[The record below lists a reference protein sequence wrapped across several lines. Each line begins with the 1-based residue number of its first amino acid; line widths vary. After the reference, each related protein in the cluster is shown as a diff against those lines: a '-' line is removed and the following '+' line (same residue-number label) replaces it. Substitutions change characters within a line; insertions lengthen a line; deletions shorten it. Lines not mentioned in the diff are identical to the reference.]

1 MATRRKSSPRRNG
14 SSPFGYV
21 IFGIVAGLG
30 IAAAAAYYLRAN
42 SQKTAPSTPV
52 VTQQQKLTP
61 PTPRPDPV
69 VVQTPPAVQAPPAVA
84 PAPAVEQ
91 TPAEPVNTTPAVV
104 EAPQETPPSIA
115 QQVGN
120 QTPPAVAP
128 TPAVEQTPA
137 PAVAAQ
143 QPPKQQAPQAPKAE
157 PKPTKEPKKES
168 PKQVASKTAPKSD
181 DQIGNLINTM
191 NSPKKAEAKAEP
203 KTESKQT
210 VAKAATNTKTAPQYL
225 QVGSFK
231 SSSEADAK
239 RAQLL
244 MQGFS
249 NITITKATVNNTEF
263 NRVRIGPFSS
273 DASLK
278 EAQERLKSQNIN
290 ATVIR

>member
-1 MATRRKSSPRRNG
+1 MTTRRKSPPRRNG
-14 SSPFGYV
+14 SSPFGYI

-42 SQKTAPSTPV
+42 SQKSAPSTPV
-52 VTQQQKLTP
+52 ITQQQKLTP
-61 PTPRPDPV
+61 PAPRQEPTPIVTPAPEQPPV
-69 VVQTPPAVQAPPAVA
+69 VVQTP
-84 PAPAVEQ
+84 
-91 TPAEPVNTTPAVV
+91 TTPAMPAAPV
-104 EAPQETPPSIA
+104 ETTTVEPPPPSIA
-115 QQVGN
+115 QQVG
-120 QTPPAVAP
+120 QTTQLPVEPVSPA
-128 TPAVEQTPA
+128 A
-137 PAVAAQ
+137 PAIAAQ
-143 QPPKQQAPQAPKAE
+143 QPPKQQPSQAPKSE
-157 PKPTKEPKKES
+157 PKPAVKEPKKEA
-168 PKQVASKTAPKSD
+168 PKQVASKPSTKSD

-191 NSPKKAEAKAEP
+191 NNPKKAEPQAQTIAKATPAPE
-203 KTESKQT
+203 KTTSKT
-210 VAKAATNTKTAPQYL
+210 SAQYL

-231 SSSEADAK
+231 STSEADAK

-249 NITITKATVNNTEF
+249 NITITKAKVNDTEF

>member
-1 MATRRKSSPRRNG
+1 MATRRKSPPRRNG

-42 SQKTAPSTPV
+42 SQKAAPSTPV
-52 VTQQQKLTP
+52 ITQQQKLTP
-61 PTPRPDPV
+61 PAPRPEPTPIVTPSPEQPPV
-69 VVQTPPAVQAPPAVA
+69 VAQTPPT
-84 PAPAVEQ
+84 
-91 TPAEPVNTTPAVV
+91 TPTTPAMPAAPV
-104 EAPQETPPSIA
+104 ETTTVEPPPPSIA
-115 QQVGN
+115 QQVG
-120 QTPPAVAP
+120 QTTHPPVESVS
-128 TPAVEQTPA
+128 PAA
-137 PAVAAQ
+137 PAIAAQ
-143 QPPKQQAPQAPKAE
+143 QPPKQQSSQPPKSE
-157 PKPTKEPKKES
+157 QKPDTKEPKKDA
-168 PKQVASKTAPKSD
+168 PKQVASKPSTKSD
-181 DQIGNLINTM
+181 DQIGHLINTM
-191 NSPKKAEAKAEP
+191 NNPKKAEPKA
-203 KTESKQT
+203 QV
-210 VAKAATNTKTAPQYL
+210 VAKAAPTPEKSTSNTSGGQYL

-249 NITITKATVNNTEF
+249 NITITKAKVNDTEF

>member
-42 SQKTAPSTPV
+42 SQKSAPSTPV
-52 VTQQQKLTP
+52 ITQQQKLTP
-61 PTPRPDPV
+61 PAPRQETTPIVTPTPEPSPV
-69 VVQTPPAVQAPPAVA
+69 VVQTPPTAPSTPDVPTTPSEPVSPSVEPAQ
-84 PAPAVEQ
+84 PA
-91 TPAEPVNTTPAVV
+91 TPA
-104 EAPQETPPSIA
+104 I
-115 QQVGN
+115 
-120 QTPPAVAP
+120 
-128 TPAVEQTPA
+128 
-137 PAVAAQ
+137 AAQ
-143 QPPKQQAPQAPKAE
+143 NPPKQPPQPPKSE
-157 PKPTKEPKKES
+157 PKPDTKEPKKDA
-168 PKQVASKTAPKSD
+168 PKQVASKPSPKSD
-181 DQIGNLINTM
+181 DQIGQLINTM
-191 NSPKKAEAKAEP
+191 NSPKKAEPKAQA
-203 KTESKQT
+203 QT
-210 VAKAATNTKTAPQYL
+210 IAKAAPTAEQSNKTSGAQYL

-249 NITITKATVNNTEF
+249 NITITKATVNDTEF

-278 EAQERLKSQNIN
+278 EAQERLKSHNIN